1 MQALF
6 EIMQAWN
13 VLMYLGAGFTVAG
26 LGAALAAFTLAIA
39 WNARRYDGEIVAVR
53 AEAKREMF
61 WPVIA
66 YADGQGARH
75 EANANSGSNS
85 IIANMPGRKVAVLVS
100 RTLNDAVMLMRDWW
114 MLLAVAAFMI
124 ACGVPFL
131 YAGMSDLNFNTPTA
145 LVAVAAAAAMTWKFV
160 NALRTATGNASRQA
174 ARDAFLTRRKAQA
187 EMARLS
193 IADIEAVAASQRKQ
207 NTSSAPL
214 IALVG
219 AAFLLSGVYWYQSD
233 SAFAASA
240 SAAEGTVIGSE
251 VKADSEGTLLHHAIV
266 RFTDA
271 AGNVVEHRDR
281 TGTSPALYRQGDKV
295 TILYAP
301 ADPARAMIDHGV
313 WNKLWPTLVMLVG
326 AALLAFG
333 ARTYAQSR

>member
-6 EIMQAWN
+6 EIIQAWN

-39 WNARRYDGEIVAVR
+39 WNARCYDGEIVAVR
-53 AEAKREMF
+53 AETKRQMF

-66 YADGQGARH
+66 YADAQGARH

-100 RTLNDAVMLMRDWW
+100 HTLNDAVMLVRDWW
-114 MLLAVAAFMI
+114 MLLAVAGFLV
-124 ACGVPFL
+124 ACAVPFL
-131 YAGMSDLNFNTPTA
+131 YAGMSDLRFNTPTA
-145 LVAVAAAAAMTWKFV
+145 LVAAAAAASMTWKFV
-160 NALRTATGNASRQA
+160 NALRKATGNASFQA
-174 ARDAFLTRRKAQA
+174 AREAFLARRKAQA
-187 EMARLS
+187 GMARLCA
-193 IADIEAVAASQRKQ
+193 ADIEAVAATERKQ
-207 NTSSAPL
+207 NTASAPL
-214 IALVG
+214 TAFVG
-219 AAFLLSGVYWYQSD
+219 AALLLSGAYWYQSD

-240 SAAEGTVIGSE
+240 SAAEGTVIGNE
-251 VKADSEGTLLHHAIV
+251 VKADSEGTLLNHAVV

-301 ADPARAMIDHGV
+301 TDSARAMIDHGV
-313 WNKLWPTLVMLVG
+313 WSKLWPTLVILAG

-333 ARTYAQSR
+333 IRSYAQSR